1 MSAIGQVIDLIQPHA
16 QSAKVANRQA
26 TRFFLTWFSILSVVL
41 YGGATLLMNASA
53 TDAFTF
59 ACYFGMTLCTV
70 SSVISFFITEWAI
83 DLPSEAFFG
92 VAFGS
97 VVVRIFTLLFAF
109 AIGQFV
115 FKMDSIGMAFG
126 MFATYFSYLV
136 IEITYIHKKSLK
148 RGH

>member
-1 MSAIGQVIDLIQPHA
+1 LSAIGQVIDLIQPHT
-16 QSAKVANRQA
+16 QSNKVANRKA
-26 TRFFLTWFSILSVVL
+26 TRFFLFWFPLVSVVL
-41 YGGATLLMNASA
+41 YGGGTLLMNAFAS
-53 TDAFTF
+53 DAFTF
-59 ACYFGMTLCTV
+59 ACYFGMALCTV

-83 DLPSEAFFG
+83 DLPNEAFFG

-97 VVVRIFTLLFAF
+97 IVVRIFTLLFAF

-115 FKMDSIGMAFG
+115 FKMDSMGMAFG

-136 IEITYIHKKSLK
+136 IEIAYIHKKSLK